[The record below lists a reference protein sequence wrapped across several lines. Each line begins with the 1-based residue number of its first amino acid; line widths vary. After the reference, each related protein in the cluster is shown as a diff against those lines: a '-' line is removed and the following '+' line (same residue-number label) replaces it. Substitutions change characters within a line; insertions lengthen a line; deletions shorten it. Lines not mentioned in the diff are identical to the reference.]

1 MNDIILSSFL
11 NLFALMGARNGV
23 DKQTAADLVQTYLT
37 HYYGIRNNASYVN
50 LHSDLR
56 DYYDDFQ
63 DLDKD
68 AIIDGICSKLVSQI
82 SKEEQCSMLL
92 RLLEFCKIG
101 GGAVSSEDEIFL
113 KIKELFVIDDRKY
126 ATYCNYVDGMPDD
139 DVWVQ
144 PLWGGVL
151 KAMYERDINKL
162 VFTLEGDISAQMN
175 DVPVFNGIFQT
186 WPQSGVLKGT
196 GPKALNAAPMYY
208 STIMALFSEVDMTRC
223 VELCGR
229 HIEYRFEPGGN
240 NGMHD
245 FSFNLEGGTLV
256 AIMGGSGV
264 GKTTLLS
271 LLNGSLKPQ
280 SGTITINGHDISE
293 PEAKALIGFVP
304 QDDLLIEELTV
315 YQNLWYTARLCFADL
330 SDEEIDKRVLSVLGQ
345 LGLMAA
351 KDLKVGS
358 PINKFISGGQRKRV
372 NIALELLREPAILFL
387 DEPTSGLSSS
397 DTEKVINLLKE
408 QTGKGRLIIANIH
421 QPSSDVYKLFDRL
434 WLLDKGGYPIFDG
447 NPIAALPYFKKAA
460 NYADANTSTCPVC
473 GNVNP
478 EIVLNIIDETGLDS
492 KGNRTGNRKI
502 TPQEWH
508 ELYLDSRPEMETV
521 EVMDVPETDQKRPS
535 RFKQMLIFFE
545 RNLKAKLTDIQYVAV
560 TLLEAPLLALI
571 SAVLT
576 HFTPSGAVY
585 SVMENKNLPSYLFMA
600 VIVCTFLGMSGS
612 AEEIIKDRAILKRE
626 KFLNLSHGGYIWSK
640 MLYMALVCMVQ
651 TFLFTITGNLI
662 MGIHGMLGVWW
673 LLLFVTAF
681 LSSLIGL
688 LLSQSLDSVV
698 SIYISIPLLLI
709 PQILLCGLVVHF
721 EDLNPGSKTGNVP
734 LIGEV
739 IPSRWSYEALAVASF
754 SMNDYKE
761 MSYDLDCERFTCQY
775 YERQFIHELKTQ
787 LEIIE
792 DARIKGKE
800 LDGSNMARIRK
811 GLSQLDEECGMDKYS
826 GDFSYQSLYDYLD
839 AAARTLSD
847 RGNRITLDIDAKM
860 VAIAR
865 EKGTE
870 ALKQLKR
877 DNYNLQLENLMVGL
891 NSDKL
896 YKIVDDR
903 IVPSGGF
910 VYLRPMSRNGRAP
923 FYSGVKVI
931 GDRDIPTYWYNLLVL
946 LLMCVLVSAC
956 LFCNFP
962 EKIAA
967 RK

>member
-23 DKQTAADLVQTYLT
+23 DKQTAADLVQAYLT

-508 ELYLDSRPEMETV
+508 ELYLDSRPEMESV

-792 DARIKGKE
+792 DARIKGKDM
-800 LDGSNMARIRK
+800 DGSNMALIRK
-811 GLSQLDEECGMDKYS
+811 GLSQLNEECGLDKYS

-847 RGNRITLDIDAKM
+847 RGNRVTLDIDAKM

-865 EKGTE
+865 EKGTD